1 MGSGRRDFSFVAKT
15 MWPIVEIK
23 ILTAMSF
30 YFVMH
35 TFMCVCKQVCSSLIS
50 LSYKIRCINNS

>member
-1 MGSGRRDFSFVAKT
+1 MGSGRRYFSFVAKT

-23 ILTAMSF
+23 IVTAMSF

-35 TFMCVCKQVCSSLIS
+35 MFMCV
-50 LSYKIRCINNS
+50 